1 MASLVKLQPGQLV
14 VGDRSPFNVYTRAR
28 VLLLSRGSPVES
40 EQQVESLLMQGYVDP
55 AEKVVIRDG
64 DTSEV
69 QRTRYTRELNPFLE
83 VENCYQQLQQI
94 YLDLAESR
102 KPRALPRTISDMA
115 EQLVLLARKMPHA
128 LLGAAHWP
136 QTHATSSVAHTLRC
150 AVLIAVVAQK
160 LKLEPEL
167 LHSTLCAALTA
178 NLSMLELQEILNQQQ
193 EALSSIQISR
203 IKGHPEKSAFL
214 LESLGVGDEIWLQAV
229 LQHHERLDGSGYPKQ
244 LKGSAIGTAARLIGL
259 ADSYTAMTAYR
270 EYRALLTP
278 KQAMRQML
286 GEENELLDPELGKV
300 FLSQLG
306 MYPPGTV
313 VALANGDIAVVVERG
328 AAINEPMCAA
338 IRAGSG
344 QLYMQPPRRD
354 TSDPRVAIQKIL
366 DQELLKKLQPFLF
379 WRIKASKAINA

>member
-1 MASLVKLQPGQLV
+1 
-14 VGDRSPFNVYTRAR
+14 
-28 VLLLSRGSPVES
+28 
-40 EQQVESLLMQGYVDP
+40 MQGYIDP
-55 AEKVVIRDG
+55 TEKVVIRDG

-69 QRTRYTRELNPFLE
+69 QRTRYTKELNPFLE
-83 VENCYQQLQQI
+83 VEHYYQQLQQI
-94 YLDLAESR
+94 YLDLCESR
-102 KPRALPRTISDMA
+102 KPKALPRTIINIAD
-115 EQLVLLARKMPHA
+115 QLVLLARKMPHA

-136 QTHATSSVAHTLRC
+136 QHHATSSVAHTLRC

-160 LKLEPEL
+160 LQLESGL
-167 LHSTLCAALTA
+167 LRSTLCAALTA
-178 NLSMLELQEILNQQQ
+178 NLSMLELQEILNKQQ

-214 LESLGVGDEIWLQAV
+214 LQSLGVEDEVWLQAV

-270 EYRALLTP
+270 EYRPLLTP

-286 GEENELLDPELGKV
+286 GEEKELLDPELGKV

-313 VALANGDIAVVVERG
+313 VALVNGDIAVVVERG
-328 AAINEPMCAA
+328 AAINEPLCAA
-338 IRAGSG
+338 IRGGSG

-354 TSDPRVAIQKIL
+354 TSDPRVAIEKVL
-366 DQELLKKLQPFLF
+366 NQELLSRVQPFLF
-379 WRIKASKAINA
+379 WRIKTNKAIRS